1 MAATTAATTATKT
14 NDKEDPSMSSKVTE
28 LDRRIGQRVA
38 ELRRARQM
46 TQPMV
51 ARVLGVTYQSYQK
64 IERGVVSLR
73 VSTLHKLAQCFE
85 VSMASL
91 IDGDC

>member
-1 MAATTAATTATKT
+1 
-14 NDKEDPSMSSKVTE
+14 MSSKVTE